1 MTLCDGDEVW
11 VYTADNAGA
20 GTTAEQPACTWA
32 ALWANENALRG
43 ALMVVATVA
52 MATTMAIMAAAATG
66 TQEVA
71 LPTRGDEMTIFDGDE
86 ARAYAADNAGAGAT
100 AGQFACTWAALWGE

>member
-1 MTLCDGDEVW
+1 MKCG
-11 VYTADNAGA
+11 YTWPTMLAPA
-20 GTTAEQPACTWA
+20 QPLNSLP
-32 ALWANENALRG
+32 ALGLRCGANENTLHG

-52 MATTMAIMAAAATG
+52 MVTTMAIMAAVATG
-66 TQEVA
+66 TREA
-71 LPTRGDEMTIFDGDE
+71 TLLTWGNEMMIFDGNE

>member
-1 MTLCDGDEVW
+1 MKCGCTRPTMLVP
-11 VYTADNAGA
+11 A
-20 GTTAEQPACTWA
+20 QPLNSLP
-32 ALWANENALRG
+32 ALGLRCGANENALRG

-66 TQEVA
+66 TREVA
-71 LPTRGDEMTIFDGDE
+71 LPTRGDEMTIFDGDN